1 MRPFEQADPDFQLM
15 LVDRGNRI
23 GTRDR
28 TRAAGARGAR
38 GARRSAM
45 SDALAALAF
54 TRLFPFVPIARTDLK
69 RNHCRAG
76 SSLAS

>member
-1 MRPFEQADPDFQLM
+1 MRPFEQADPNVQLM
-15 LVDRGNRI
+15 LVDRGHRI

-28 TRAAGARGAR
+28 ARAAGARGAR
-38 GARRSAM
+38 GARRSAI
-45 SDALAALAF
+45 SDALAVLAF

-69 RNHCRAG
+69 RNHGRAG

>member
-1 MRPFEQADPDFQLM
+1 
-15 LVDRGNRI
+15 
-23 GTRDR
+23 
-28 TRAAGARGAR
+28 
-38 GARRSAM
+38 M

-69 RNHCRAG
+69 RKHGRAG

>member
-1 MRPFEQADPDFQLM
+1 MRPFQQADPNVQLT
-15 LVDRGNRI
+15 LVERGNRLD
-23 GTRDR
+23 TRDR
-28 TRAAGARGAR
+28 ARAAGARGTR

-69 RNHCRAG
+69 RNHGSAG